1 MGQSSFTDFLRKRFI
16 RGAGKF
22 FRVACIAILGMIA
35 IGHHAEANN
44 APKFSNEQISS
55 ENGDHHLRETVKA
68 TEGQATVPQRK
79 TVKGIVLNT
88 TGDPIIG
95 AGILIKGTK
104 SGTTSDLDGKF
115 SLDISPNTTLVVSCI
130 GYVEQTINVGSQT
143 DLRIVLQDD
152 TQNLDEVVVVGY
164 GTQKKESVV
173 ASIAQV
179 GNESLR
185 KTGNS
190 TDLAE
195 ALVGQAPGLVSLTSS
210 GEPGG
215 ITTGESATNLYI
227 RGRNTWNGGG
237 PLILVDGVERSM
249 NNIDVNEV
257 ERISVLKDAS
267 ATAVF
272 GVKGANGVILIT
284 TKRGEEGKTRLNF
297 NYTVT
302 GKMLAKQPEKMDS
315 YDAMMAKN
323 EVIEREGVL
332 NEVSWDA
339 YTPYRIV
346 ERFRKPQSTEY
357 AEIYPNVDWTKEMY
371 EDFAVNTH
379 KVSANIQGGSKKIKY
394 FGSLA
399 YMHEGDMFRNYD
411 NGKPYDPNYNFD
423 RFNFRSNVDFDL
435 TKTTRLK
442 FDLAG
447 FFSRKNTNFNNEGSS
462 ARADQWMYSA
472 AYFLAPNM
480 FLPMYSDGRWGA
492 YSDGSNNSTNPIAAV
507 YNLGLR
513 QTRTT
518 QINARFSVDQDLS
531 FITKGLS
538 ANAQVTYDNT
548 IRSEGGVYD
557 VNNSIRASEAR
568 TNVAYKYIN
577 YKNYYPG
584 ADESEYVVYLPASED
599 EYDWAYQVVSRRYET
614 ILAANWSSHIPVTR
628 RLTYSAQL
636 NYARDFGKHGVTGMG
651 VFKREE
657 YAQGSMF
664 PNYREDWVGRLTY
677 DYDGRYLVEANGA
690 YNGSEKFGPSYRF
703 DFFPSVALGWYL
715 SNEHFFKVN
724 WLNKVKLRYSLGKVG
739 DDTGGSRWAY
749 VTSYAYGGRSRLAE
763 ATNAFSPYYMYREST
778 LGNPDLHW
786 ETAVKQNIGLEVSAL
801 KDLIVFS
808 FDYFTE
814 RRRDIILSGSSRSIP
829 AFFGATA
836 PAANLGRVNSKGFEI
851 ELGVNKV
858 IGRDLLLWGKLTANH
873 NENKIKFRDD
883 PQLQYFYLK
892 NEGYQIGQQRTQI
905 SAGMYKNW
913 DEVYASVPQESN
925 DGDKLPGY
933 FNIVDF
939 NADGIIKSS
948 EDTPPVGYSEIP
960 QNTGSLAFGVDWNGW
975 SFMAQFYAV
984 NNCNRSIQ
992 WNNYQSDYDIVY
1004 KNVSDYWS
1012 KDNPKGKAFLPRWKT
1027 NGEFKGDFYYYD
1039 ASFVRL
1045 QTIELSY
1052 TFNKTGLLKRINC
1065 DRLRLFLNGNDLF
1078 FWSDLPDARSTTY
1091 SGGGA
1096 TQGAYPTLKRINFG
1110 IDLSF

>member
-1 MGQSSFTDFLRKRFI
+1 MSLKQQNSRKRLAASFLI
-16 RGAGKF
+16 LFCLCIHGYIPTHAAEVNSGAAQQQQNQ
-22 FRVACIAILGMIA
+22 VTVTVLD
-35 IGHHAEANN
+35 
-44 APKFSNEQISS
+44 
-55 ENGDHHLRETVKA
+55 ENGE
-68 TEGQATVPQRK
+68 
-79 TVKGIVLNT
+79 
-88 TGDPIIG
+88 PIPG
-95 AGILIKGTK
+95 AGIMVVSTRLGGVT
-104 SGTTSDLDGKF
+104 DLDGKATVPAKAGDQIEVMF
-115 SLDISPNTTLVVSCI
+115 M
-130 GYVEQTINVGSQT
+130 GYVTQTLTVGSSRT
-143 DLRIVLQDD
+143 VTVTLRPSTETIEE
-152 TQNLDEVVVVGY
+152 TVVVGY

-185 KTGNS
+185 KVGNS
-190 TDLAE
+190 TDLTE

-215 ITTGESATNLYI
+215 ITTGESATSLFI
-227 RGRNTWNGGG
+227 RGKNTWNGGG
-237 PLILVDGVERSM
+237 PLILVDGVERNM
-249 NNIDVNEV
+249 NNVDVNEV

-302 GKMLAKQPEKMDS
+302 GKAIAKQPAKMDS
-315 YDAMMAKN
+315 YEAMMTKN
-323 EVIEREGVL
+323 DVIEREGVL

-346 ERFRKPQSTEY
+346 ERFRQPQSAEY
-357 AEIYPNVDWTKEMY
+357 AEIYPNVDWTKELY

-399 YMHEGDMFRNYD
+399 YMHEGDMFRDYD
-411 NGKPYDPNYNFD
+411 NGKPYDPNYDFD

-447 FFSRKNTNFNNEGSS
+447 FFSRKNTNWNNEGSTS
-462 ARADQWMYSA
+462 RADQWMYSA

-480 FLPMYSDGRWGA
+480 FLPMYSNGKWGA
-492 YSDGSNNSTNPIAAV
+492 YSDGANSSTNPLAAV

-513 QTRTT
+513 QTRST
-518 QINARFSVDQDLS
+518 QINARFAIDQDLS

-538 ANAQVTYDNT
+538 ALLQVTYDNT

-557 VNNSIRASEAR
+557 INNSIRASEAR
-568 TNVAYKYIN
+568 TNVAYRYIN

-584 ADESEYVVYLPASED
+584 ADPSEYIIDMPVPED

-614 ILAANWSSHIPVTR
+614 ILAANWAGYIPVMR
-628 RLTYSAQL
+628 RLTYQAQL
-636 NYARDFGKHGVTGMG
+636 NYARDFGKHGVTAMG

-664 PNYREDWVGRLTY
+664 PNYREDWVARLTY
-677 DYDGRYLVEANGA
+677 DYDGRYLLEANGA
-690 YNGSEKFGPSYRF
+690 YNGSEKFGPGYRF
-703 DFFPSVALGWYL
+703 DFFPSIALGWYI
-715 SNEHFFKVN
+715 SNEPWFKAD
-724 WLNKVKLRYSLGKVG
+724 WMNKFKLRYSLGKVG
-739 DDTGGSRWAY
+739 DDTGGGRWAY
-749 VTSYAYGGRSRLAE
+749 VTSYAYGGQSRLNK
-763 ATNAFSPYYMYREST
+763 ATNTLSPYKMYREST

-786 ETAVKQNIGLEVSAL
+786 ETATKQNFGLEIGAWR
-801 KDLIVFS
+801 DLITFS

-814 RRRDIILSGSSRSIP
+814 KRVDIIRSGSSRSIP

-836 PAANLGRVNSKGFEI
+836 PAANLGRVNAKGFEI
-851 ELGVNKV
+851 ELGVNKQ
-858 IGRDLLLWGKLTANH
+858 IGKDLLLWAKLTANH
-873 NENKIKFRDD
+873 NENRVLFADD
-883 PQLQYFYLK
+883 PQLQLFYLK
-892 NEGYQIGQQRTQI
+892 TEGYQIGQQRTQL
-905 SAGMYKNW
+905 SAGMYKSW
-913 DEVYASVPQESN
+913 DDIYASVPQESN
-925 DGDKLPGY
+925 DGQKLPGY

-960 QNTGSLAFGVDWNGW
+960 QNTGSLSFGVDWKGW
-975 SFMAQFYAV
+975 NFMVQFYAV
-984 NNCNRSIQ
+984 NNANRSIA
-992 WNNYQSDYDIVY
+992 WNNYTSDYDIVY

-1012 KDNPKGKAFLPRWKT
+1012 KENPNGTAFLPRWQT
-1027 NGEFKGDFYYYD
+1027 NGEFIGSYYYYD

-1045 QTIELSY
+1045 QMIELGY
-1052 TFNKTGLLKRINC
+1052 TFKRTGLLKKINC
-1065 DRLRLFLNGNDLF
+1065 DNLRVFLNGNDLL
-1078 FWSDLPDARSTTY
+1078 FWSDLPDARTTTY
-1091 SGGGA
+1091 SGGSA
-1096 TQGAYPTLKRINFG
+1096 TQGAYPTLKRVNFG
-1110 IDLSF
+1110 VDISF

>member
-1 MGQSSFTDFLRKRFI
+1 MFLKQQNSRKRLAASFLI
-16 RGAGKF
+16 VFCLCFLGFVPRLAAEVSSGAAQQQQNQVTVVVLDENGEPIPGAGVMVVSTK
-22 FRVACIAILGMIA
+22 LG
-35 IGHHAEANN
+35 GV
-44 APKFSNEQISS
+44 
-55 ENGDHHLRETVKA
+55 T
-68 TEGQATVPQRK
+68 
-79 TVKGIVLNT
+79 
-88 TGDPIIG
+88 
-95 AGILIKGTK
+95 
-104 SGTTSDLDGKF
+104 DLDGKATVPAKPGDQIEVMF
-115 SLDISPNTTLVVSCI
+115 M
-130 GYVEQTINVGSQT
+130 GYVTQTVTASGARTLTVN
-143 DLRIVLQDD
+143 LRPSSETIEE
-152 TQNLDEVVVVGY
+152 TVVVGY

-185 KTGNS
+185 KVGNS
-190 TDLAE
+190 TDLTE

-215 ITTGESATNLYI
+215 ITTGESATSLFI
-227 RGRNTWNGGG
+227 RGKNTWNGGG
-237 PLILVDGVERSM
+237 PLILVDGVERNM
-249 NNIDVNEV
+249 NNVDVNEV

-302 GKMLAKQPEKMDS
+302 GKAIAKQPEKMDS
-315 YDAMMAKN
+315 YEALMTKN
-323 EVIEREGVL
+323 DVIEREGVL

-346 ERFRKPQSTEY
+346 ERFKKPQSAEY
-357 AEIYPNVDWTKEMY
+357 AEIYPNVDWTKELY

-411 NGKPYDPNYNFD
+411 NGKPYDPNYDFD

-447 FFSRKNTNFNNEGSS
+447 FFSRKNTNWNNEGSTS
-462 ARADQWMYSA
+462 RADQWMYSA

-480 FLPMYSDGRWGA
+480 FLPKYSDGRWGA
-492 YSDGSNNSTNPIAAV
+492 YSDGANSSTNPLAAV

-513 QTRTT
+513 QTRST
-518 QINARFSVDQDLS
+518 QINARFAIDQDLS
-531 FITKGLS
+531 FITKGLK
-538 ANAQVTYDNT
+538 ANLQVTYDNT

-557 VNNSIRASEAR
+557 INNSIRASEAR

-584 ADESEYVVYLPASED
+584 ADPSEYVIDMPIPED

-614 ILAANWSSHIPVTR
+614 ILNANWAGYIPVMR
-628 RLTYSAQL
+628 RLTYQAQL
-636 NYARDFGKHGVTGMG
+636 NYAREFGKHGVTAMG

-664 PNYREDWVGRLTY
+664 PNYREDWVARLTY
-677 DYDGRYLVEANGA
+677 DYDGRYLLEANGA
-690 YNGSEKFGPSYRF
+690 YNGSEKFGPGYRF
-703 DFFPSVALGWYL
+703 DFFPSIALGWYI
-715 SNEHFFKVN
+715 SNEHWFKAD
-724 WLNKVKLRYSLGKVG
+724 WMNKLKLRYSLGKVG
-739 DDTGGSRWAY
+739 DDTGGGRWAY
-749 VTSYAYGGRSRLAE
+749 VTSYAYGGQSRLNK
-763 ATNAFSPYYMYREST
+763 ATNTLSPYKMYREST

-786 ETAVKQNIGLEVSAL
+786 ETATKQNFGLEIGAWR
-801 KDLIVFS
+801 DLVTFS

-814 RRRDIILSGSSRSIP
+814 KRVDIIRSGSDRSIP

-836 PAANLGRVNSKGFEI
+836 PAANLGRVNAKGFEI
-851 ELGVNKV
+851 ELGINKQ
-858 IGRDLLLWGKLTANH
+858 IGKDLLLWAKLTANH
-873 NENKIKFRDD
+873 NENKVIFADD
-883 PQLQYFYLK
+883 PQLQLFYLK
-892 NEGYQIGQQRTQI
+892 TEGYQIGQQRTQL
-905 SAGMYKNW
+905 SAGMYKSW
-913 DEVYASVPQESN
+913 DDIYASVPQESN
-925 DGDKLPGY
+925 DGMKLPGY

-960 QNTGSLAFGVDWNGW
+960 QNTGSLAFGFDWKGFNF
-975 SFMAQFYAV
+975 SVQFYAV
-984 NNCNRSIQ
+984 NNANRKIA
-992 WNNYQSDYDIVY
+992 WNNYTSDYDIVY

-1012 KDNPKGKAFLPRWKT
+1012 KENPNGTAFLPRWQT
-1027 NGEFKGDFYYYD
+1027 AGGEFIGSYYYYD
-1039 ASFVRL
+1039 ASYVRL
-1045 QTIELSY
+1045 QLIELGY
-1052 TFNKTGLLKRINC
+1052 TFKKVGLLKKINC
-1065 DRLRLFLNGNDLF
+1065 DNLRLFLNGNDLL
-1078 FWSDLPDARSTTY
+1078 FWSDLPDARTTTY
-1091 SGGGA
+1091 SGGSA
-1096 TQGAYPTLKRINFG
+1096 TNGAYPTLKRVNFG
-1110 IDLSF
+1110 VDISF

>member
-472 AYFLAPNM
+472 AYFLAPNLY
-480 FLPMYSDGRWGA
+480 LPMYSDGRWGA
-492 YSDGSNNSTNPIAAV
+492 YSDGSNNSVNPLAAV

-518 QINARFSVDQDLS
+518 QINARFSVDQNLS
-531 FITKGLS
+531 FITKGLT
-538 ANAQVTYDNT
+538 ANLQVTYDNT

-557 VNNSIRASEAR
+557 VTNSIRASEAN
-568 TNVAYKYIN
+568 TNVAFKYIN
-577 YKNYYPG
+577 YRNYYPG
-584 ADESEYVVYLPASED
+584 ADESEYVINLPAPED
-599 EYDWAYQVVSRRYET
+599 EYDWSHQVVSRRYET
-614 ILAANWSSHIPVTR
+614 ILAANWSSYIPVTR

-636 NYARDFGKHGVTGMG
+636 NYARDFGKHGITGMG

-657 YAQGSMF
+657 YARGSMF
-664 PNYREDWVGRLTY
+664 PNYREDWVGRVTY
-677 DYDGRYLVEANGA
+677 DYDGRYLIEANGA

-703 DFFPSVALGWYL
+703 DFFPSVALGWYI
-715 SNEHFFKVN
+715 SNEPFFKVD
-724 WLNKVKLRYSLGKVG
+724 WLNKVKVRYSLGKVG

-749 VTSYAYGGRSRLAE
+749 VTSYAYGGYSRLANN
-763 ATNAFSPYYMYREST
+763 TSGRSPYTLYREST
-778 LGNPDLHW
+778 IGNANLRW
-786 ETAVKQNIGLEVSAL
+786 ETAVKQNIGLEISAL
-801 KDLIVFS
+801 KDLIVLS

-814 RRRDIILSGSSRSIP
+814 KRRDIILTGTSRSIP

-858 IGRDLLLWGKLTANH
+858 IGNDLLLWGKITANH

-883 PQLQYFYLK
+883 PRLQYFYLK
-892 NEGYQIGQQRTQI
+892 NEGYPIGQQRTQL

-913 DEVYASVPQESN
+913 DDIYASVPQESN
-925 DGDKLPGY
+925 DGQKLPGY

-939 NADGIIKSS
+939 NADGIIKRS

-960 QNTGSLAFGVDWNGW
+960 QNTGSLAVGVDWRGW
-975 SFMAQFYAV
+975 SFMVQFYGA
-984 NNCNRSIQ
+984 NNCNRSIN
-992 WNNYQSDYDIVY
+992 WDNYKSDYDVVY

-1027 NGEFKGDFYYYD
+1027 NGEFIGNFYYYD

-1052 TFNKTGLLKRINC
+1052 TFKKIGLLKRVRC
-1065 DRLRLFLNGNDLF
+1065 DNLRLFLNGNDLF
-1078 FWSDLPDARSTTY
+1078 YWSDLPDARSTTY
-1091 SGGGA
+1091 SGGSA

>member
-44 APKFSNEQISS
+44 ALKFSNEQISS
-55 ENGDHHLRETVKA
+55 ENGDLHLRETVKA

-88 TGDPIIG
+88 TGEPIIG

-379 KVSANIQGGSKKIKY
+379 KVSGVAP
-394 FGSLA
+394 
-399 YMHEGDMFRNYD
+399 R
-411 NGKPYDPNYNFD
+411 
-423 RFNFRSNVDFDL
+423 RS
-435 TKTTRLK
+435 
-442 FDLAG
+442 
-447 FFSRKNTNFNNEGSS
+447 
-462 ARADQWMYSA
+462 
-472 AYFLAPNM
+472 
-480 FLPMYSDGRWGA
+480 
-492 YSDGSNNSTNPIAAV
+492 ST
-507 YNLGLR
+507 
-513 QTRTT
+513 
-518 QINARFSVDQDLS
+518 
-531 FITKGLS
+531 
-538 ANAQVTYDNT
+538 
-548 IRSEGGVYD
+548 
-557 VNNSIRASEAR
+557 
-568 TNVAYKYIN
+568 
-577 YKNYYPG
+577 
-584 ADESEYVVYLPASED
+584 
-599 EYDWAYQVVSRRYET
+599 
-614 ILAANWSSHIPVTR
+614 
-628 RLTYSAQL
+628 
-636 NYARDFGKHGVTGMG
+636 
-651 VFKREE
+651 
-657 YAQGSMF
+657 
-664 PNYREDWVGRLTY
+664 
-677 DYDGRYLVEANGA
+677 
-690 YNGSEKFGPSYRF
+690 
-703 DFFPSVALGWYL
+703 
-715 SNEHFFKVN
+715 
-724 WLNKVKLRYSLGKVG
+724 
-739 DDTGGSRWAY
+739 
-749 VTSYAYGGRSRLAE
+749 
-763 ATNAFSPYYMYREST
+763 
-778 LGNPDLHW
+778 
-786 ETAVKQNIGLEVSAL
+786 
-801 KDLIVFS
+801 
-808 FDYFTE
+808 
-814 RRRDIILSGSSRSIP
+814 
-829 AFFGATA
+829 
-836 PAANLGRVNSKGFEI
+836 
-851 ELGVNKV
+851 
-858 IGRDLLLWGKLTANH
+858 
-873 NENKIKFRDD
+873 
-883 PQLQYFYLK
+883 
-892 NEGYQIGQQRTQI
+892 
-905 SAGMYKNW
+905 
-913 DEVYASVPQESN
+913 
-925 DGDKLPGY
+925 
-933 FNIVDF
+933 
-939 NADGIIKSS
+939 
-948 EDTPPVGYSEIP
+948 
-960 QNTGSLAFGVDWNGW
+960 
-975 SFMAQFYAV
+975 
-984 NNCNRSIQ
+984 
-992 WNNYQSDYDIVY
+992 
-1004 KNVSDYWS
+1004 
-1012 KDNPKGKAFLPRWKT
+1012 
-1027 NGEFKGDFYYYD
+1027 
-1039 ASFVRL
+1039 
-1045 QTIELSY
+1045 
-1052 TFNKTGLLKRINC
+1052 
-1065 DRLRLFLNGNDLF
+1065 
-1078 FWSDLPDARSTTY
+1078 SDL
-1091 SGGGA
+1091 
-1096 TQGAYPTLKRINFG
+1096 
-1110 IDLSF
+1110 